1 MSRYLCNKIRC
12 PVCEEVIQSYHR
24 HDFKF
29 CKCESVAVDGGADY
43 LRRVSDGKWEELSVI
58 DDENHETRRNNL
70 VWGVNYTKEMVRLEV
85 TEWRLIKDLN
95 TEHINAILDGE
106 YCKDPFYLE
115 VFNNELEYRKTL

>member
-12 PVCEEVIQSYHR
+12 PVCEEVIQSYHI

-29 CKCESVAVDGGADY
+29 CKCGSVAIDGGNEY
-43 LRRVSDGKWEELSVI
+43 LRRVSEVVWEELSVL

-70 VWGVNYTKEMVRLEV
+70 MWGGAFEKKHG
-85 TEWRLIKDLN
+85 EWEIEWVLIKDLK
-95 TEHINAILDGE
+95 TRFINGILKNEGFDN
-106 YCKDPFYLE
+106 DPFYLE